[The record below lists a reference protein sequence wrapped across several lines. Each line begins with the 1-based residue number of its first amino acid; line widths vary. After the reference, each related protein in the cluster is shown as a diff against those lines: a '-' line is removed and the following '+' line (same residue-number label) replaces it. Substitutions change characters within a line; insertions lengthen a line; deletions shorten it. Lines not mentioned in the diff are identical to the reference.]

1 MNYSEK
7 YYLMREWVEDNI
19 LDVGDLIALLDIS
32 IEDVIKVFPD
42 KLVDNY
48 GKIFPEEDEQTCEGI
63 GETWQEDEASYF
75 DEDEES

>member
-1 MNYSEK
+1 MNYSER

-32 IEDVIKVFPD
+32 IEDVIKMFPD

-48 GKIFPEEDEQTCEGI
+48 GQIFSEEDEQTSEGI
-63 GETWQEDEASYF
+63 GETWEEDETSYL
-75 DEDEES
+75 DEDEEK